1 MKKITIIFIFMF
13 MLFLSSCGQ
22 DEHVHE
28 FKDTWSSDAVNH
40 WKECSCGEKTEV
52 VAHTAGVDAT
62 ENDPQVC
69 TICNYVLKE
78 ALGHTH
84 VFKETNQLTEA
95 VLGKDGEQLLKC
107 DCGEEIKEPVH
118 YYQWFECV
126 NCYHKNPLRDEIK
139 DAFYDKFNEKHL
151 TEQKYELLKNNI
163 DLYYYYGEYNGCYI
177 INVSYQSL
185 NYEKEWLVENETLEY
200 DTLKELT
207 AYYNGEFYSL
217 TKALELNIITKD
229 DMEKI
234 LEVDKLYYPR
244 KYHKFTEE
252 ELTYIKEVL
261 GYKINDNWFIGEY
274 NGAYVI
280 YGGAGVSRSYKETI
294 NNIVILY
301 PSGGNCRVVYNG
313 KVYTLKEAFANLIL
327 TEEEIEKISL
337 SFKKYEDFD
346 IDRLKETDQKDPIK
360 LEEKIESDITLEN
373 ITTSIVITI
382 DKNFQLLLTEEHFK
396 DIKFETLSK
405 IENVSENQQY
415 IMTFKNKEEAFKAF
429 EKLETLYYVKTINN
443 K

>member
-1 MKKITIIFIFMF
+1 MKKIIIIFAF
-13 MLFLSSCGQ
+13 MLMFILTSCGPA
-22 DEHVHE
+22 EHIHE

-40 WKECSCGEKTEV
+40 WKECECGEKAEV
-52 VAHTAGVDAT
+52 AEHVPGLDAT
-62 ENDPQVC
+62 ENDPQICTVC
-69 TICNYVLKE
+69 NHILKE

-84 VFKETNQLTEA
+84 VFKETDQKIEA
-95 VLGKDGEQLLKC
+95 ILGKDGEQLLRC

-139 DAFYDKFNEKHL
+139 EAFCNRFYEKHL
-151 TEQKYELLKNNI
+151 AEQNYEIVKSNI

-185 NYEKEWLVENETLEY
+185 NYEKEWLVDNETLEY

-261 GYKINDNWFIGEY
+261 GYKINDN
-274 NGAYVI
+274 
-280 YGGAGVSRSYKETI
+280 
-294 NNIVILY
+294 
-301 PSGGNCRVVYNG
+301 C
-313 KVYTLKEAFANLIL
+313 
-327 TEEEIEKISL
+327 
-337 SFKKYEDFD
+337 
-346 IDRLKETDQKDPIK
+346 
-360 LEEKIESDITLEN
+360 
-373 ITTSIVITI
+373 
-382 DKNFQLLLTEEHFK
+382 
-396 DIKFETLSK
+396 KFYQTNHS
-405 IENVSENQQY
+405 
-415 IMTFKNKEEAFKAF
+415 T
-429 EKLETLYYVKTINN
+429 
-443 K
+443 